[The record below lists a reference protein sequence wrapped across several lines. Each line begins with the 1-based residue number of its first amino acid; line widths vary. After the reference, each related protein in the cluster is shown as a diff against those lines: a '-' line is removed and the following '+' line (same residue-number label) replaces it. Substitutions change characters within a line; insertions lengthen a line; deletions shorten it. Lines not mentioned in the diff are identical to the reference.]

1 MSFFDGLKEIWKDPT
16 IRKAAIGYT
25 TAAVIGTAGVTYAA
39 TRMATRNSRKRD
51 QEFLN
56 QPSVI
61 EVNGELYEK
70 MPDGTLVPYWR
81 NH

>member
-1 MSFFDGLKEIWKDPT
+1 MSFFDGLKEIWKDPE
-16 IRKAAIGYT
+16 IRRAAIGYT

-39 TRMATRNSRKRD
+39 TKMATKKSRKRER
-51 QEFLN
+51 EFMN
-56 QPSVI
+56 QPDVI

-70 MPDGTLVPYWR
+70 MPDGTLVPYWH